1 MDASIK
7 EAIKKRVDESV
18 ALLVC
23 ERPLDRPVPKSS
35 NMRLPPDDRQ
45 METLTCLMR
54 NPAST
59 KSPGLCPAC
68 TLHRLFK
75 EARTHL
81 T

>member
-7 EAIKKRVDESV
+7 EAIKKRVDESI

-45 METLTCLMR
+45 METLTCLDR
-54 NPAST
+54 PTLNDH
-59 KSPGLCPAC
+59 CHAC
-68 TLHRLFK
+68 RVTRRLRDV
-75 EARTHL
+75 EISL
-81 T
+81 